1 MRVAQTPTP
10 ALLLVTGSLSLGAL
24 VTLVLTRAPL
34 GSPVF
39 FAAAGTMAVA
49 YFLILARLWHEPV
62 AGPRLLLAAFIFSLA
77 FRVPVAIAPVGADND
92 MVRYLW
98 DGRLQRLGYNP
109 YLVTPS
115 DPAVAHVHTAETR
128 RMPSVRARTPYPPGA
143 QLFFRAVVS
152 IRESVRAMK
161 LALIACDV
169 LTIVVIWRW
178 LVVTGRNQWLAL
190 GYAWNPLVILEVAH
204 SGHIDALGALWIAA
218 AAYWMACRR
227 TALASVAFALAFATK
242 LLPIVL
248 APLFWRRI
256 RGRDAVLAGVV
267 LAALSVPF
275 MTAAALPLGAV
286 PNVVAHIRFN
296 APVFPIIAAVWT
308 PQIAAAVAVLLGL
321 AVAAWARWRLPI
333 TDPAAWAWPMAVS
346 LACAPVIYPWYLLY
360 FTPFLVSA
368 MTVPLMVWSV
378 SVLPVYLIWSVP
390 ILRAPWVV
398 PFSVMAIEYGAV
410 ALTLASVLS
419 SVRRVR
425 RTAGE
430 RVIKPRTAGPRA

>member
-1 MRVAQTPTP
+1 MRLAQTPTP
-10 ALLLVTGSLSLGAL
+10 VMLLVTGSLSLGAM
-24 VTLVLTRAPL
+24 VTLALTRAPL

-39 FAAAGTMAVA
+39 FAAAGVAAAA
-49 YFLILARLWHEPV
+49 YFLILARVWCEPV
-62 AGPRLLLAAFIFSLA
+62 AAPRLLLAAFVFSLA

-109 YLVTPS
+109 YVGTPS
-115 DPAVAHVHTAETR
+115 DPSVAHVHTVETR

-152 IRESVRAMK
+152 VRESARAMK
-161 LALIACDV
+161 LALVACDL

-178 LVVTGRNQWLAL
+178 LVVTGRNEWLAL

-227 TALASVAFALAFATK
+227 TTLGSVAFVLAIATK

-256 RGRDAVLAGVV
+256 RGRDAALACVV
-267 LAALSVPF
+267 LAALYLPF
-275 MTAAALPLGAV
+275 MTGAALPLGAV

-296 APVFPIIAAVWT
+296 APVFPIIAAGWT
-308 PQIAAAVAVLLGL
+308 PQGAATVAVLLGL
-321 AVAAWARWRLPI
+321 GVAGWARWRLPI
-333 TDPAAWAWPMAVS
+333 TDPAAWAWPMAVA

-360 FTPFLVSA
+360 FTPFLVSP

-378 SVLPVYLIWSVP
+378 SVLLVYLIWSVP
-390 ILRAPWVV
+390 ILRIPWVV

-410 ALTLASVLS
+410 ALALAWVLS
-419 SVRRVR
+419 PVRRMR
-425 RTAGE
+425 RSTNERIIKSGTA
-430 RVIKPRTAGPRA
+430 APRA